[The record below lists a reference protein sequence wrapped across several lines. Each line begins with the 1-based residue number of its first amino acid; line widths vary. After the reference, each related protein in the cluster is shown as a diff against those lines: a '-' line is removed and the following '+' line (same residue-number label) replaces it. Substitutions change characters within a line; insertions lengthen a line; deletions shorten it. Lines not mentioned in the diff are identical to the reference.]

1 LSIVICY
8 RVLHCSQ
15 RATPAL
21 GLECYA
27 DKFLISMSVEEITT
41 DLHQSHHDTRLTVK
55 RSLASSNRISP
66 IPRSTFVAVICLDRL
81 RSSSDAPAPRSS
93 ATAGPSEPL
102 RSSHRSI
109 LPGHRPQLPI
119 ASPVASPFGAP
130 FAIPFSYL
138 VPSSPAAFRLAY
150 NFHMPS
156 SPQIH
161 FAIISPR
168 TTACSSRLSSE
179 FQNWIRSW
187 NWKLWR
193 R

>member
-109 LPGHRPQLPI
+109 LPGHRLQPDSTRPFRPIPLLNSQSPHRLRLLLGHLLPSH
-119 ASPVASPFGAP
+119 SPTSSLPRLPPFV
-130 FAIPFSYL
+130 SL
-138 VPSSPAAFRLAY
+138 
-150 NFHMPS
+150 
-156 SPQIH
+156 
-161 FAIISPR
+161 IISICPAR
-168 TTACSSRLSSE
+168 PKFISQSSLHV
-179 FQNWIRSW
+179 QP
-187 NWKLWR
+187 LAQVD
-193 R
+193 